1 MATGGKGLSRIEVW
15 LLAMLAG
22 IGGWQGGARAEAVD
36 VAAAKRE
43 GKVVWYTSAPI
54 EQAQKLAKLFE
65 GETGIKVEL
74 FRSGGTAVLRRFLQE
89 KEGGRVAADVLST
102 ADPAAS
108 ASLAR
113 KGMFVAF
120 KPSNFEKVADT
131 AKDADG
137 YYVAY
142 RLNMVTF
149 FVRTDKVAAADVPKA
164 WSDLVDP
171 KYRGKM
177 ILTDPSFTSLQVSV
191 VGTLSRLKGWTYYDG
206 LRRNEIMVVQGNQQ
220 VTDMLKR
227 GERLIAAGAL
237 DSYAVDARR
246 EGHPIANIFPADGT
260 FAVPGPSGVA
270 AGAPNPNAAKLFAE
284 FLIGDTAQKFIVA
297 DGAYSPRVD
306 LPPPEG
312 SPPLGEIK
320 LLPVDYEQIEKE
332 ASMIKK
338 KFNEV
343 FH

>member
-1 MATGGKGLSRIEVW
+1 MAAFKVW
-15 LLAMLAG
+15 FAATLAG
-22 IGGWQGGARAEAVD
+22 ICGWQSWAKAEAID
-36 VAAAKRE
+36 LAAAQRE

-65 GETGIKVEL
+65 SETGIKVEL

-89 KEGGRVAADVLST
+89 KESGRVAADVLST

-108 ASLAR
+108 ASLAK
-113 KGMFVAF
+113 KGAFLAF
-120 KPSNFEKVADT
+120 KPKNFKKIAEE
-131 AKDADG
+131 AKDPNG

-142 RLNMVTF
+142 RLNMISF
-149 FVRTDKVAAADVPKA
+149 FVRTDKIAAPDLPKT

-171 KYRGKM
+171 KYRGKI
-177 ILTDPSFTSLQVSV
+177 ILADPSFNSMQVAV
-191 VGTLSRLKGWTYYDG
+191 VGTLAQLKGWAYYES
-206 LRRNEIMVVQGNQQ
+206 LRRNEVMLVPGNQQ

-237 DSYAVDARR
+237 DSYAIVARR

-260 FAVPGPSGVA
+260 FAVPGPSGIA
-270 AGAPNPNAAKLFAE
+270 AGGPNPNAAKLFAE
-284 FLIGDTAQKFIVA
+284 FLIGESAQKLIVA
-297 DGAYSPRVD
+297 AGAYSPRND
-306 LPPPEG
+306 LPAPAE
-312 SPPLGEIK
+312 SPPLSELK

-332 ASMIKK
+332 ASAIKK